1 MNGARI
7 FDVQIYDDLNAARG
21 AVVSSLLSELKA
33 PLGLRTAVDVACG
46 AGFFSNL
53 LKSLGLEVTG
63 VDGRQQNV
71 EDSRSR
77 HPGIRFERFNAEDPA
92 LRSLGKFDLVF
103 CFGLLYHLENPL
115 LAIRHLHALTGRL
128 LLVEGVIFPGD
139 EPIMG
144 LVDETPSDDQ
154 GLNYFAFYPTEACLQ
169 KMLCK
174 VGFSYVYKFKIMP
187 AHPGYHKTK
196 SLPRVRTML
205 AASHKPISSRF
216 FELLPEPTVHIAP
229 WDAESVAAQKNSFEK
244 LRQFTA
250 KPLQQKIESIKRFV
264 NKSK

>member
-7 FDVQIYDDLNAARG
+7 FDVKIYDDLNAARG

-33 PLGLRTAVDVACG
+33 PLGLGTAVDVACG

-71 EDSRSR
+71 EDS
-77 HPGIRFERFNAEDPA
+77 
-92 LRSLGKFDLVF
+92 
-103 CFGLLYHLENPL
+103 
-115 LAIRHLHALTGRL
+115 TGRL

-169 KMLCK
+169 KMLYK
-174 VGFSYVYKFKIMP
+174 SGFVHVYRFRVIP
-187 AHPGYHKTK
+187 DHPGYHETK
-196 SLPRVRTML
+196 RLPRVRTML
-205 AASHKPISSRF
+205 AASHKPISTRF
-216 FELLPEPTVHIAP
+216 LELVPEPSIYFAP
-229 WDAESVAAQKNSFEK
+229 WDAGSVAASRNSLEK
-244 LRQFTA
+244 LRRFVG
-250 KPLQQKIESIKRFV
+250 KPLPRKIESIRKLIE
-264 NKSK
+264 K

>member
-7 FDVQIYDDLNAARG
+7 FDVKIYDDLNAARG

-33 PLGLRTAVDVACG
+33 PLGLGTAVDVACG

-77 HPGIRFERFNAEDPA
+77 HPGVRFERFNAEDPA

-169 KMLCK
+169 KMLYK
-174 VGFSYVYKFKIMP
+174 SGFVHVYRFRVIP
-187 AHPGYHKTK
+187 DHPGYHETK
-196 SLPRVRTML
+196 RLPRVRTML
-205 AASHKPISSRF
+205 AASHKPISTRF
-216 FELLPEPTVHIAP
+216 LELVPEPSIYFAP
-229 WDAESVAAQKNSFEK
+229 WDAGSVAASRNSLEK
-244 LRQFTA
+244 LRRFVG
-250 KPLQQKIESIKRFV
+250 KPLPRKIESIRKLIE
-264 NKSK
+264 K